1 MYSHIFSLSGST
13 MPGMTSLQGVLSTLS
28 SLFKHAKRDD
38 VVEFA
43 PTVLE
48 HVSKCNLTDS
58 DNTLLRK
65 LSIKLVQVLAIHVY
79 VFYNKV
85 MVSIE

>member
-1 MYSHIFSLSGST
+1 M
-13 MPGMTSLQGVLSTLS
+13 LQGVLSTLS

-48 HVSKCNLTDS
+48 NVSKCNLTETN
-58 DNTLLRK
+58 NTLLRK
-65 LSIKLVQVLAIHVY
+65 LNIKLVQVYSVTYMHSFELFVL
-79 VFYNKV
+79 N
-85 MVSIE
+85 

>member
-1 MYSHIFSLSGST
+1 MQ
-13 MPGMTSLQGVLSTLS
+13 GMTLLQGILSTLS

-48 HVSKCNLTDS
+48 HVSKCNLTES

-65 LSIKLVQVLAIHVY
+65 LNIKLVQV
-79 VFYNKV
+79 
-85 MVSIE
+85 

>member
-1 MYSHIFSLSGST
+1 MCALHDSIIILALSG
-13 MPGMTSLQGVLSTLS
+13 TSLQGMPIVTGVLVTLS

-48 HVSKCNLTDS
+48 HLSRAGLMTS
-58 DNTLLRK
+58 INTQLRK
-65 LSIKLVQVLAIHVY
+65 LHIKLAQVRMAMY
-79 VFYNKV
+79 
-85 MVSIE
+85 M

>member
-1 MYSHIFSLSGST
+1 
-13 MPGMTSLQGVLSTLS
+13 MTLLQGVLSTLS

-38 VVEFA
+38 VVDFA

-48 HVSKCNLTDS
+48 HVSKCNLMES

-65 LSIKLVQVLAIHVY
+65 LNIKLVQVCTCAIILILIVY
-79 VFYNKV
+79 V
-85 MVSIE
+85 